1 MEIRHQFFEWKLGG
15 ISHTQRKRK
24 WETVRDICLEQDWP
38 LDELREMAY
47 TGSEPYRRGTA
58 RGVPEA
64 LAREL
69 GNSVSEYKKARTEA
83 LRGRSRENEAVQVLT
98 SLGFSGA

>member
-1 MEIRHQFFEWKLGG
+1 M
-15 ISHTQRKRK
+15 QRKRK

-38 LDELREMAY
+38 IYELREMAY

-58 RGVPEA
+58 RGIPEA

-69 GNSVSEYKKARTEA
+69 GNSISEYKKV
-83 LRGRSRENEAVQVLT
+83 RGRSQENDAADALT
-98 SLGFSGA
+98 SLGFGRAGGFCH